1 MARGWESKSIEEQQA
16 EASSARPRIRAPLTP
31 DQLAQERKQQGLIL
45 ARRNVLQQLEVAR
58 NPQHRDML
66 QRALAD
72 LDAQLSQLG

>member
-1 MARGWESKSIEEQQA
+1 V
-16 EASSARPRIRAPLTP
+16 
-31 DQLAQERKQQGLIL
+31 QLAQERKRQGLML
-45 ARRNVLQQLEVAR
+45 ARSRVLQQLEVAR